1 MLLSGKVVLVT
12 GAARGIGR
20 GVALEMAHAGADV
33 CLTDR
38 DPGPAADEVASAIR
52 GMGRRVVTVQADVT
66 ERPAVEQAI
75 AGCTT
80 SLGPIDILVASAVTS
95 VRQTLLETR
104 EADLRRTIEVSIL
117 GTFHVFQLVAR
128 QMVERSTKV
137 SLIYISS
144 PHARLPFKGAIDY
157 NTAKAGAH
165 QLALSAANELMWYG
179 IRVNLIDPGWTDTPG
194 ERTWYSD
201 EALYREA
208 ERLPLGRLASPED
221 IGRAAVF
228 LASDDAA
235 YVAGTVLRVD
245 GGAFIQGPAWNASA
259 RHGGEESAR
268 NPNR

>member
-20 GVALEMAHAGADV
+20 GVALEMARAGADV
-33 CLTDR
+33 CVTDR
-38 DPGPAADEVASAIR
+38 DPGPAAAEVASAIR
-52 GMGRRVVTVQADVT
+52 GMGRRAITVRADVT
-66 ERPAVEQAI
+66 DRPAVEQAVG
-75 AGCTT
+75 GCTA
-80 SLGPIDILVASAVTS
+80 SLGPVDILVASAVTS
-95 VRQTLLETR
+95 VRQTLLETQ

-117 GTFHVFQLVAR
+117 GTFHVFQVVAR
-128 QMVERSTKV
+128 QMVERSMKG

-179 IRVNLIDPGWTDTPG
+179 IRVNLIEPGWTDTPG
-194 ERTWYSD
+194 ERAWYSD
-201 EALYREA
+201 AVLYREA

-228 LASDDAA
+228 LASDNAA

-245 GGAFIQGPAWNASA
+245 GGAFVQGPAWYASA
-259 RHGGEESAR
+259 RHGGEESDQDKMD
-268 NPNR
+268 